1 MTTNFESMSLNLK
14 TGSRIGIGDGDS
26 SCGDNGLTQQQHH
39 ITDRI
44 DFPWPPL
51 ATSSSNNNELSSL
64 PPAQDVVIQQRQQQF
79 FPKRG
84 KQKFTNDPG
93 RLLLPSGRGNESR
106 DNQFASLY
114 AAHATNENNRI
125 VGNGIPLP
133 ENCND
138 SQEHFPSPNSVIDI
152 KKTITKPIETK
163 TQVDTWSTNQTEA
176 QSQHQ
181 HQQHQLTIEQFNQLQ
196 HQLQQQQFQHGQ
208 TQNQQQ
214 HQQQNRHPQRD
225 NDFACLHPRDDQR
238 SRVRFSPS
246 LSVYDNFEDFDYNDD
261 AHENSLEINDI
272 ESDCKLFLI
281 RRARH
286 LWYSKEELKK
296 IKSQRKEIVR
306 ALKKVK
312 FDVRAIDKSVYELRG
327 LEAYLSPQIIGT
339 TQRKRR
345 EALESVLNEQL
356 RQRKSPSGKR
366 NVQRLQLVS
375 FRASEWFRTRALE
388 FAERD
393 AIEARHFLNHPEV
406 VRLMAFCKNR
416 REKNP
421 RRTTE
426 CFLELEGTTTE
437 QNLSSLRDVF
447 HESFTSVMDLDDD
460 GAGDA
465 GNNSTLSFWANS
477 SWTRDLMDE

>member
-1 MTTNFESMSLNLK
+1 M
-14 TGSRIGIGDGDS
+14 
-26 SCGDNGLTQQQHH
+26 
-39 ITDRI
+39 
-44 DFPWPPL
+44 
-51 ATSSSNNNELSSL
+51 
-64 PPAQDVVIQQRQQQF
+64 
-79 FPKRG
+79 
-84 KQKFTNDPG
+84 
-93 RLLLPSGRGNESR
+93 
-106 DNQFASLY
+106 
-114 AAHATNENNRI
+114 
-125 VGNGIPLP
+125 
-133 ENCND
+133 
-138 SQEHFPSPNSVIDI
+138 
-152 KKTITKPIETK
+152 
-163 TQVDTWSTNQTEA
+163 
-176 QSQHQ
+176 
-181 HQQHQLTIEQFNQLQ
+181 
-196 HQLQQQQFQHGQ
+196 
-208 TQNQQQ
+208 QNQQQ
-214 HQQQNRHPQRD
+214 HQRQNKRAQRD
-225 NDFACLHPRDDQR
+225 NDFECLHPRDDQR

-246 LSVYDNFEDFDYNDD
+246 LSVYDNIEDFDYNDD
-261 AHENSLEINDI
+261 VHENSLEINDV

-327 LEAYLSPQIIGT
+327 LEAYLSVRYHLSTATTIQRFVFQFSRSFARIPSLIQTQPQIIGT

-345 EALESVLNEQL
+345 EALELVLNEQL

-393 AIEARHFLNHPEV
+393 ASEARHLLNHPEV
-406 VRLMAFCKNR
+406 IRLMAFCKNR
-416 REKNP
+416 REKTP
-421 RRTTE
+421 QRTTE
-426 CFLELEGTTTE
+426 CFLELEGTTE

-460 GAGDA
+460 GAGEA